1 MPNYLS
7 RCHFLIPPSCAL
19 LFLTSNIANNLV
31 ECEIKLRPLHTSIPK
46 REDFNFMNFISL
58 NQPTTLLKTL
68 RSLLIVLFISTTP
81 AVFAQTIL
89 NSPYS
94 YLGMGEIQ
102 KGENVT
108 NMMMGGIGVSNSNG
122 IYTNVVNPA
131 LLARNRWTN
140 LEVGV
145 NTEYKTLQDYRQQQK
160 VFGGNYQSLN
170 LTLPITSRWTMS
182 VGIRPHSAVE
192 YETRSYRRLNLLGV
206 DSLIYSYKGSGGV
219 SKVSITNGVRVY
231 KELYVGL
238 QMDYLFGQVNRNVA
252 TQNMSDGQYYKVQ
265 LEDLT
270 SYSDVQFKAGFAY
283 RAKLKPDLFLN
294 LGATLDLNS
303 TLNAKQVKRFATMD
317 LSGLTVINA
326 DTLEKSTAFVQQ
338 IPVAKRFGVSIE
350 KAAKWMV
357 GVDYTYTDWSKV
369 NNNLGRS
376 ATLPASHKVSVGGE
390 YTPDVESVSS
400 YIKRTTY
407 RFGASYEKTPYDFL
421 GNGNYAVDKNLSLG
435 IAFPLRNLSFLNIA
449 YQVGRRGLVSENGME
464 EQYHRLT
471 LGLTFSDLW
480 FQKQKI
486 N

>member
-1 MPNYLS
+1 
-7 RCHFLIPPSCAL
+7 
-19 LFLTSNIANNLV
+19 
-31 ECEIKLRPLHTSIPK
+31 
-46 REDFNFMNFISL
+46 MNFISL
-58 NQPTTLLKTL
+58 NQPITLLKTF
-68 RSLLIVLFISTTP
+68 RSLLIVLFLTSAP
-81 AVFAQTIL
+81 ALYAQTIL

-102 KGENVT
+102 KSENVT

-140 LEVGV
+140 LEVGI

-170 LTLPITSRWTMS
+170 LTLPISSRWTMA

-219 SKVSITNGVRVY
+219 SKVSISNGVRIY
-231 KELYVGL
+231 KEFYVGL

-270 SYSDVQFKAGFAY
+270 SYSDFQFKAGFAY
-283 RAKLKPDLFLN
+283 RANLKPDLFLN

-303 TLNAKQVKRFATMD
+303 TLHANQVKRFATMD

-326 DTLEKSTAFVQQ
+326 DTLEKSTDFVQQ
-338 IPVAKRFGVSIE
+338 IPIAKRFGLSLE

-357 GVDYTYTDWSKV
+357 GVDYSFTDWSKV
-369 NNNLGRS
+369 TNNLGRS
-376 ATLPASHKVSVGGE
+376 ATLPASHKVSIGGE
-390 YTPDVESVSS
+390 YTPDIESISS
-400 YIKRTTY
+400 FVKRTTY

-421 GNGNYAVDKNLSLG
+421 GNGNYAVDKNLSFGVAL
-435 IAFPLRNLSFLNIA
+435 PLRNLSFLNVA
-449 YQVGRRGLVSENGME
+449 YQVGRRGLITENGME

>member
-1 MPNYLS
+1 
-7 RCHFLIPPSCAL
+7 
-19 LFLTSNIANNLV
+19 
-31 ECEIKLRPLHTSIPK
+31 
-46 REDFNFMNFISL
+46 MNFISL
-58 NQPTTLLKTL
+58 YKPSLLSKTS
-68 RSLLIVLFISTTP
+68 RSLFLVFLLSISP
-81 AVFAQTIL
+81 MVWAQTIL

-102 KGENVT
+102 TGDNVT
-108 NMMMGGIGVSNSNG
+108 QMMMGGIGVSNSNG
-122 IYTNVVNPA
+122 IYTNTVNPA
-131 LLARNRWTN
+131 LLARNRYTN

-170 LTLPITSRWTMS
+170 LTLPISNRWTMS

-219 SKVSITNGVRVY
+219 SKVTISNGVRIS
-231 KELYVGL
+231 KELYLGL

-270 SYSDVQFKAGFAY
+270 SYSDFQFKAGFAY
-283 RAKLKPDLFLN
+283 RANLKNDLFLN
-294 LGATLDLNS
+294 MGATLDLNS
-303 TLNAKQVKRFATMD
+303 TLNANQVKRFATMD
-317 LSGLTVINA
+317 LSGITVINA
-326 DTLEKSTAFVQQ
+326 DTLEKSAAFTQQ
-338 IPVAKRFGVSIE
+338 IPVAKRFGLSFE
-350 KAAKWMV
+350 KLAKWMV

-376 ATLPASHKVSVGGE
+376 ATLPASHKVAVGGE
-390 YTPDVESVSS
+390 YTPDIESISN
-400 YIKRTTY
+400 YFKRTTY
-407 RFGASYEKTPYDFL
+407 RVGASYEKTPYDFL
-421 GNGNYAVDKNLSLG
+421 GNGSYAVDKNLSFGVAL
-435 IAFPLRNLSFLNIA
+435 PLRNLSLLNIA
-449 YQVGRRGLVSENGME
+449 YQVGRRGLITDNGME

>member
-1 MPNYLS
+1 
-7 RCHFLIPPSCAL
+7 
-19 LFLTSNIANNLV
+19 
-31 ECEIKLRPLHTSIPK
+31 
-46 REDFNFMNFISL
+46 MNFISL
-58 NQPTTLLKTL
+58 NKPTTLQKTL
-68 RSLLIVLFISTTP
+68 RSLLIVLFISMAP
-81 AVFAQTIL
+81 AVWAQTIL

-102 KGENVT
+102 KSENVT
-108 NMMMGGIGVSNSNG
+108 QMMMGGIGVSNSNG

-140 LEVGV
+140 LEVGI

-170 LTLPITSRWTMS
+170 LTLPITDRWTMA

-206 DSLIYSYKGSGGV
+206 DSLIYSYKGTGGV
-219 SKVSITNGVRVY
+219 SKVSVSNGVRVF

-270 SYSDVQFKAGFAY
+270 SYSDFQFKAGFAY
-283 RAKLKPDLFLN
+283 RAKLKTDVFLN
-294 LGATLDLNS
+294 VGATFDLTS
-303 TLNAKQVKRFATMD
+303 TLRANQVKRFATMD

-326 DTLEKSTAFVQQ
+326 DTLEKSSEFVQQ
-338 IPVAKRFGVSIE
+338 IPVAQRLGVSIE

-376 ATLPASHKVSVGGE
+376 ATLPASHKISVGGE
-390 YTPDVESVSS
+390 YIPDIESVSN
-400 YIKRTTY
+400 YFKRTTY
-407 RFGASYEKTPYDFL
+407 RMGASYEKTPYDFL
-421 GNGNYAVDKNLSLG
+421 GNGNYAVDKNLSFG
-435 IAFPLRNLSFLNIA
+435 VAFPLRNLSFLNVA
-449 YQVGRRGLVSENGME
+449 YQVGRRGLIIDNGME

-471 LGLTFSDLW
+471 IGLTFSDLW

>member
-1 MPNYLS
+1 M
-7 RCHFLIPPSCAL
+7 
-19 LFLTSNIANNLV
+19 TSNIANNLV

-46 REDFNFMNFISL
+46 RDDFKFMNFISL
-58 NQPTTLLKTL
+58 YKPSLLSKTS
-68 RSLLIVLFISTTP
+68 RSLILVFLLSISP
-81 AVFAQTIL
+81 MVWAQTIL

-102 KGENVT
+102 TGDNVT
-108 NMMMGGIGVSNSNG
+108 QMMMGGIGVSNSNG
-122 IYTNVVNPA
+122 IYTNTVNPA
-131 LLARNRWTN
+131 LLARNRYTN

-170 LTLPITSRWTMS
+170 LTLPISNRWTMS

-219 SKVSITNGVRVY
+219 SKVTISNGVRIS
-231 KELYVGL
+231 KELYIGL

-270 SYSDVQFKAGFAY
+270 SYSDFQFKAGFAY
-283 RAKLKPDLFLN
+283 RANLKNDLFLN
-294 LGATLDLNS
+294 MGATLDLNS
-303 TLNAKQVKRFATMD
+303 TLNANQVKRFATMD
-317 LSGLTVINA
+317 LSGITVINA
-326 DTLEKSTAFVQQ
+326 DTLEKSAAFTQQ
-338 IPVAKRFGVSIE
+338 IPVAKRFGLSVE
-350 KAAKWMV
+350 KLAKWMV

-376 ATLPASHKVSVGGE
+376 STLPASHKVAIGGE
-390 YTPDVESVSS
+390 YTPDIESISN
-400 YIKRTTY
+400 YFKRTTY
-407 RFGASYEKTPYDFL
+407 RVGASYEKTPYDFL
-421 GNGNYAVDKNLSLG
+421 GNGSYAVDKNLSFGVAL
-435 IAFPLRNLSFLNIA
+435 PLRNLSLLNIA
-449 YQVGRRGLVSENGME
+449 YQVGRRGLITDNGME

>member
-1 MPNYLS
+1 MNP
-7 RCHFLIPPSCAL
+7 
-19 LFLTSNIANNLV
+19 NIANNLV
-31 ECEIKLRPLHTSIPK
+31 ECEIKLRPLHSYIPK
-46 REDFNFMNFISL
+46 WEDLKFMNFISL
-58 NQPTTLLKTL
+58 NKPTTLSKTL
-68 RSLLIVLFISTTP
+68 RSLLIILLLSMAP
-81 AVFAQTIL
+81 AVWAQTIL

-102 KGENVT
+102 GSENAT
-108 NMMMGGIGVSNSNG
+108 QMMMGGIGVSNSNG
-122 IYTNVVNPA
+122 IYTNMVNPA

-170 LTLPITSRWTMS
+170 LTLPVTSRWTMAI
-182 VGIRPHSAVE
+182 GIRPHSAVE

-206 DSLIYSYKGSGGV
+206 DSLIYSYKGNGGV
-219 SKVSITNGVRVY
+219 SKVSISNGVRIY

-270 SYSDVQFKAGFAY
+270 SYSDFQFKAGFAY
-283 RAKLKPDLFLN
+283 RANLKPDLFLN

-303 TLNAKQVKRFATMD
+303 KLNASQVKRFATMD

-338 IPVAKRFGVSIE
+338 IPVAKRFGVSLE
-350 KAAKWMV
+350 KAAKWMI
-357 GVDYTYTDWSKV
+357 GVDYTYTDWGKV
-369 NNNLGRS
+369 TNNLGRI
-376 ATLPASHKVSVGGE
+376 ATLPSSHKVSIGGE
-390 YTPDVESVSS
+390 FTPDVESLSNFF
-400 YIKRTTY
+400 KRTTY
-407 RFGASYEKTPYDFL
+407 RLGASYEKTPYDFL
-421 GNGNYAVDKNLSLG
+421 GNGNYAVDKHLSFG
-435 IAFPLRNLSFLNIA
+435 VAFPLRNLSFLNIA
-449 YQVGRRGLVSENGME
+449 YQVGRRGLITENGLE

>member
-1 MPNYLS
+1 
-7 RCHFLIPPSCAL
+7 
-19 LFLTSNIANNLV
+19 
-31 ECEIKLRPLHTSIPK
+31 
-46 REDFNFMNFISL
+46 MNFISL
-58 NQPTTLLKTL
+58 NQPTALQKTF
-68 RSLLIVLFISTTP
+68 RSLFVLLFIIT
-81 AVFAQTIL
+81 ANALQAQTIL

-102 KGENVT
+102 HQENVT

-131 LLARNRWTN
+131 LIARNRYTN

-170 LTLPITSRWTMS
+170 ITLPITNRWTLA

-219 SKVSITNGVRVY
+219 SKVSISNGVRIS
-231 KELYVGL
+231 KDFYVGL

-283 RAKLKPDLFLN
+283 RAQLKPDLFLN
-294 LGATLDLNS
+294 VGATLDLNS
-303 TLNAKQVKRFATMD
+303 SLNAKQTKRFATMN

-326 DTLEKSTAFVQQ
+326 DTLEKSVAFVQQ
-338 IPVAKRFGVSIE
+338 IPVSKRIGISLE
-350 KAAKWMV
+350 KPGAWMI
-357 GVDYTYTDWSKV
+357 GMDYSYTDWSKV
-369 NNNLGRS
+369 SNNLGRS
-376 ATLPASHKVSVGGE
+376 TSLPASHKIAVGGE
-390 YTPDVESVSS
+390 YTPDIESISS
-400 YIKRTTY
+400 YLKRTTY
-407 RFGASYEKTPYDFL
+407 RMGVSYEKTPYDFL
-421 GNGNYAVDKNLSLG
+421 GNGNYAADQNVSFGMAL
-435 IAFPLRNLSFLNIA
+435 PLRNLSLLNLA
-449 YQVGRRGLVSENGME
+449 YQLGRRGVVSTNGME

-471 LGLTFSDLW
+471 IGLTFSDLW

>member
-1 MPNYLS
+1 MNP
-7 RCHFLIPPSCAL
+7 
-19 LFLTSNIANNLV
+19 NIANNLV
-31 ECEIKLRPLHTSIPK
+31 ECEIKLRPLHSYIPK
-46 REDFNFMNFISL
+46 WEDLKFMNFISL
-58 NQPTTLLKTL
+58 NKPTSLSKTL
-68 RSLLIVLFISTTP
+68 RSLLIVLLLSMTP
-81 AVFAQTIL
+81 AVWAQTIM

-102 KGENVT
+102 GSENAT
-108 NMMMGGIGVSNSNG
+108 QMMMGGIGVSNSNG
-122 IYTNVVNPA
+122 IYSNMVNPA

-170 LTLPITSRWTMS
+170 LTLPVTSRWTMAI
-182 VGIRPHSAVE
+182 GIRPHSAVE

-206 DSLIYSYKGSGGV
+206 DSLIYSYKGNGGV
-219 SKVSITNGVRVY
+219 SKVSISNGVRIY

-270 SYSDVQFKAGFAY
+270 SYSDFQFKAGFAY
-283 RAKLKPDLFLN
+283 RANLKPDLFLN
-294 LGATLDLNS
+294 LGATIDLSSSLHAN
-303 TLNAKQVKRFATMD
+303 QVKRFATMD

-326 DTLEKSTAFVQQ
+326 DTLEKSAAFVQQ
-338 IPVAKRFGVSIE
+338 IPVANRFGISLE

-369 NNNLGRS
+369 TNNLGRS
-376 ATLPASHKVSVGGE
+376 TKLPASHKVSIGGE
-390 YTPDVESVSS
+390 FTPDVESISK
-400 YIKRTTY
+400 YFKRTTY
-407 RFGASYEKTPYDFL
+407 RLGASYEKTPYDFL

-435 IAFPLRNLSFLNIA
+435 VAFPLRNLSFLNVA
-449 YQVGRRGLVSENGME
+449 YQVGRRGSITENGLE

>member
-1 MPNYLS
+1 MNP
-7 RCHFLIPPSCAL
+7 
-19 LFLTSNIANNLV
+19 NIANNLV
-31 ECEIKLRPLHTSIPK
+31 ECEIKLRPLHSYIPK
-46 REDFNFMNFISL
+46 WEDLKFMNFISL
-58 NQPTTLLKTL
+58 NKPTTLSKTL
-68 RSLLIVLFISTTP
+68 RSLLIVLLLSMAP
-81 AVFAQTIL
+81 AVWAQTIM

-102 KGENVT
+102 GSENAT
-108 NMMMGGIGVSNSNG
+108 QMMMGGIGVSNSNG
-122 IYTNVVNPA
+122 IYTNMVNPA

-170 LTLPITSRWTMS
+170 LTLPVTSRWTMAI
-182 VGIRPHSAVE
+182 GIRPHSAVE

-206 DSLIYSYKGSGGV
+206 DSLIYSYKGNGGV
-219 SKVSITNGVRVY
+219 SKVSISNGVRIY

-270 SYSDVQFKAGFAY
+270 SYSDFQFKAGFAY
-283 RAKLKPDLFLN
+283 RVNLKPDLFLN
-294 LGATLDLNS
+294 LGATLDLSSSLHAN
-303 TLNAKQVKRFATMD
+303 QVKRFATMD

-326 DTLEKSTAFVQQ
+326 DTLEKSAAFVQQ
-338 IPVAKRFGVSIE
+338 IPVANRFGISLE

-369 NNNLGRS
+369 TNNLGRS
-376 ATLPASHKVSVGGE
+376 TKLPASHKVSIGGE
-390 YTPDVESVSS
+390 FTPDVESISK
-400 YIKRTTY
+400 YFKRTTY
-407 RFGASYEKTPYDFL
+407 RLGASYEKTPYDFL
-421 GNGNYAVDKNLSLG
+421 GNGNYAVDKNLSFG
-435 IAFPLRNLSFLNIA
+435 VAFPLRNLSFLNVA
-449 YQVGRRGLVSENGME
+449 YQVGRRGSITENGLE

>member
-1 MPNYLS
+1 
-7 RCHFLIPPSCAL
+7 
-19 LFLTSNIANNLV
+19 
-31 ECEIKLRPLHTSIPK
+31 
-46 REDFNFMNFISL
+46 
-58 NQPTTLLKTL
+58 
-68 RSLLIVLFISTTP
+68 
-81 AVFAQTIL
+81 
-89 NSPYS
+89 
-94 YLGMGEIQ
+94 MGEIQ
-102 KGENVT
+102 GSENAT
-108 NMMMGGIGVSNSNG
+108 QMMMGGIGVSNSNG
-122 IYTNVVNPA
+122 IYTNMVNPA

-170 LTLPITSRWTMS
+170 LTLPITSRWTMAI
-182 VGIRPHSAVE
+182 GIRPHSAVE

-206 DSLIYSYKGSGGV
+206 DSLIYSYKGNGGV
-219 SKVSITNGVRVY
+219 SKVSISNGVRIY

-270 SYSDVQFKAGFAY
+270 SYSDFQFKAGFAY
-283 RAKLKPDLFLN
+283 RANLKPDLFLN
-294 LGATLDLNS
+294 LGATLDLSSSLHAN
-303 TLNAKQVKRFATMD
+303 QVKRFATMD

-326 DTLEKSTAFVQQ
+326 DTLEKSAAFVQQ
-338 IPVAKRFGVSIE
+338 IPVANRFGISLE

-369 NNNLGRS
+369 TNNLGRS
-376 ATLPASHKVSVGGE
+376 TKLPASHKVSIGGE
-390 YTPDVESVSS
+390 FTPDVESISK
-400 YIKRTTY
+400 YFKRTTY
-407 RFGASYEKTPYDFL
+407 RLGASYEKTPYDFL
-421 GNGNYAVDKNLSLG
+421 GNGNYAVDKNLSFG
-435 IAFPLRNLSFLNIA
+435 VAFPLRNLSFLNVA
-449 YQVGRRGLVSENGME
+449 YQVGRRGSITENGLE

>member
-1 MPNYLS
+1 
-7 RCHFLIPPSCAL
+7 
-19 LFLTSNIANNLV
+19 
-31 ECEIKLRPLHTSIPK
+31 
-46 REDFNFMNFISL
+46 MNFISL
-58 NQPTTLLKTL
+58 YKPSLLSKTS
-68 RSLLIVLFISTTP
+68 RSLILVFLLSISP
-81 AVFAQTIL
+81 MVWAQTIL

-102 KGENVT
+102 TGDNVT
-108 NMMMGGIGVSNSNG
+108 QMMMGGIGVSNSNG
-122 IYTNVVNPA
+122 IYTNTVNPA
-131 LLARNRWTN
+131 LLARNRYTN

-170 LTLPITSRWTMS
+170 LTLPISNRWTMS

-219 SKVSITNGVRVY
+219 SKVTISNGVRIS
-231 KELYVGL
+231 KELYLGL

-270 SYSDVQFKAGFAY
+270 SYSDFQFKAGFAY
-283 RAKLKPDLFLN
+283 RANLKNDLFLN
-294 LGATLDLNS
+294 MGATLDLNS
-303 TLNAKQVKRFATMD
+303 SLNANQVKRFATMD
-317 LSGLTVINA
+317 LSGITVINA
-326 DTLEKSTAFVQQ
+326 DTLEKSAAFTQQ
-338 IPVAKRFGVSIE
+338 IPVAKRFGLSVE
-350 KAAKWMV
+350 KLAKWMV

-376 ATLPASHKVSVGGE
+376 STLPASHKVAIGGE
-390 YTPDVESVSS
+390 YTPDIESISN
-400 YIKRTTY
+400 YFKRTTY
-407 RFGASYEKTPYDFL
+407 RVGASYEKTPYDFL
-421 GNGNYAVDKNLSLG
+421 GNGSYAVDNNLSFGVAL
-435 IAFPLRNLSFLNIA
+435 PLRNLSLLNIA
-449 YQVGRRGLVSENGME
+449 YQVGRRGLITDNGME

>member
-1 MPNYLS
+1 
-7 RCHFLIPPSCAL
+7 
-19 LFLTSNIANNLV
+19 
-31 ECEIKLRPLHTSIPK
+31 
-46 REDFNFMNFISL
+46 MNK
-58 NQPTTLLKTL
+58 PTALLKTF
-68 RSLLIVLFISTTP
+68 RSLPIVLFLMLSL
-81 AVFAQTIL
+81 VVRAQTIL

-94 YLGMGEIQ
+94 YLGMGEIL
-102 KGENVT
+102 GSENAT
-108 NMMMGGIGVSNSNG
+108 QMMMGGVGVSNSNG

-140 LEVGV
+140 LEVGI
-145 NTEYKTLQDYRQQQK
+145 NTQYKTLQDIRQKQS

-170 LTLPITSRWTMS
+170 LTLPVSSRWTVS

-219 SKVSITNGVRVY
+219 SKVSISNGVRVF
-231 KELYVGL
+231 KEFYVGL
-238 QMDYLFGQVNRNVA
+238 QMDYLFGQVNRNVS
-252 TQNMSDGQYYKVQ
+252 TQNMSDGQFYKVQ

-270 SYSDVQFKAGFAY
+270 SYSDFQFKAGFAY
-283 RAKLKPDLFLN
+283 RARLKTDLFLN

-303 TLNAKQVKRFATMD
+303 TLNSEQIKRFATMD
-317 LSGLTVINA
+317 LSGLTVINS
-326 DTLEKSTAFVQQ
+326 DTLEKSKVFVQQ
-338 IPVAKRFGVSIE
+338 IPVGKRFGLSVE

-357 GVDYTYTDWSKV
+357 GVDYTYTDWTKV

-376 ATLPASHKVSVGGE
+376 SALPVSHKVSIGGE
-390 YTPDVESVSS
+390 YTPDIESISS
-400 YIKRTTY
+400 FIKRTTY
-407 RFGASYEKTPYDFL
+407 RLGMSYEKTPYDFL
-421 GNGNYAVDKNLSLG
+421 GNGNYAVDKHLSFGVAL
-435 IAFPLRNLSFLNIA
+435 PLRNLSFLNLA
-449 YQVGRRGLVSENGME
+449 YQVGRRGVISDNGME

>member
-1 MPNYLS
+1 MLS
-7 RCHFLIPPSCAL
+7 
-19 LFLTSNIANNLV
+19 LV
-31 ECEIKLRPLHTSIPK
+31 VR
-46 REDFNFMNFISL
+46 
-58 NQPTTLLKTL
+58 
-68 RSLLIVLFISTTP
+68 
-81 AVFAQTIL
+81 AQTIL

-102 KGENVT
+102 GSENAT
-108 NMMMGGIGVSNSNG
+108 QMMMGGIGVSNSNG

-140 LEVGV
+140 LEVGI
-145 NTEYKTLQDYRQQQK
+145 NTEYKTLQDTRQKQS

-170 LTLPITSRWTMS
+170 LTLPVSSRWTVS

-219 SKVSITNGVRVY
+219 SKVSISNGVRVF
-231 KELYVGL
+231 KEFYVGL
-238 QMDYLFGQVNRNVA
+238 QMDYLFGQVNRNVS

-270 SYSDVQFKAGFAY
+270 SYSDFQFKAGFAY
-283 RAKLKPDLFLN
+283 RAKLKTDLFLN
-294 LGATLDLNS
+294 VGATLDLNS
-303 TLNAKQVKRFATMD
+303 TLNSEQIKRFATMD
-317 LSGLTVINA
+317 LSGLTVINS
-326 DTLEKSTAFVQQ
+326 DTLEKSKRFVQQ
-338 IPVAKRFGVSIE
+338 IPVGKRFGLSIE

-357 GVDYTYTDWSKV
+357 GVDYTYTDWTKV
-369 NNNLGRS
+369 SNNLGRS
-376 ATLPASHKVSVGGE
+376 SALPVSHKVSMGGE
-390 YTPDVESVSS
+390 YTPDIESISS
-400 YIKRTTY
+400 FIKRTTY
-407 RFGASYEKTPYDFL
+407 RMGMSYEKTPYDFL
-421 GNGNYAVDKNLSLG
+421 GNGNYAVDKHLSFGVAL
-435 IAFPLRNLSFLNIA
+435 PLRNLSFLNLA
-449 YQVGRRGLVSENGME
+449 YQVGRRGVISDNGME

>member
-1 MPNYLS
+1 M
-7 RCHFLIPPSCAL
+7 
-19 LFLTSNIANNLV
+19 TSNIANNLV

-46 REDFNFMNFISL
+46 RDDFKFMNFISL
-58 NQPTTLLKTL
+58 YKPSLLSKTS
-68 RSLLIVLFISTTP
+68 RSLILVFLLSISP
-81 AVFAQTIL
+81 MVWAQTIL

-102 KGENVT
+102 TGDNVT
-108 NMMMGGIGVSNSNG
+108 QMMMGGIGVSNSNG
-122 IYTNVVNPA
+122 IYTNTVNPA
-131 LLARNRWTN
+131 LLARNRYTN

-170 LTLPITSRWTMS
+170 LTLPISNRWTMS

-219 SKVSITNGVRVY
+219 SKVTISNGVRIS
-231 KELYVGL
+231 KELYLGL

-270 SYSDVQFKAGFAY
+270 SYSDFQFKAGFAY
-283 RAKLKPDLFLN
+283 RANLKNDLFLN
-294 LGATLDLNS
+294 MGATLDLNS
-303 TLNAKQVKRFATMD
+303 TLNANQVKRFATMD
-317 LSGLTVINA
+317 LSGITVINA
-326 DTLEKSTAFVQQ
+326 DTLEKSAAFTQQ
-338 IPVAKRFGVSIE
+338 IPVAKRFGLSFE
-350 KAAKWMV
+350 KLAKWMV

-376 ATLPASHKVSVGGE
+376 ATLPASHKVAVGGE
-390 YTPDVESVSS
+390 YTPDIESISN
-400 YIKRTTY
+400 YFKRTTY
-407 RFGASYEKTPYDFL
+407 RVGASYEKTPYDFL
-421 GNGNYAVDKNLSLG
+421 GNGSYAVDKNLSFGVAL
-435 IAFPLRNLSFLNIA
+435 PLRNLSLLNIA
-449 YQVGRRGLVSENGME
+449 YQVGRRGLITDNGME

>member
-1 MPNYLS
+1 M
-7 RCHFLIPPSCAL
+7 
-19 LFLTSNIANNLV
+19 TSNIANNLV

-46 REDFNFMNFISL
+46 RDDFKFMNFISL
-58 NQPTTLLKTL
+58 YKPSLLSKTS
-68 RSLLIVLFISTTP
+68 RSLILVFLLSISP
-81 AVFAQTIL
+81 MVWAQTIL

-102 KGENVT
+102 TGDNVT
-108 NMMMGGIGVSNSNG
+108 QMMMGGIGVSNSNG
-122 IYTNVVNPA
+122 IYTNTVNPA
-131 LLARNRWTN
+131 LLARNRYTN

-170 LTLPITSRWTMS
+170 LTLPISNRWTMS

-219 SKVSITNGVRVY
+219 SKVTISNGVRIS
-231 KELYVGL
+231 KELYLGL

-270 SYSDVQFKAGFAY
+270 SYSDFQFKAGFAY
-283 RAKLKPDLFLN
+283 RANLKNDLFLN
-294 LGATLDLNS
+294 MGATLDLNS
-303 TLNAKQVKRFATMD
+303 TLNANQVKRFATMD
-317 LSGLTVINA
+317 LSGITVINA
-326 DTLEKSTAFVQQ
+326 DTLEKSAAFTQQ
-338 IPVAKRFGVSIE
+338 IPVAKRFGLSVE
-350 KAAKWMV
+350 KLAKWMV

-376 ATLPASHKVSVGGE
+376 STLPASHKVAIGGE
-390 YTPDVESVSS
+390 YTPDIESISN
-400 YIKRTTY
+400 YFKRTTY
-407 RFGASYEKTPYDFL
+407 RVGASYEKTPYDFL
-421 GNGNYAVDKNLSLG
+421 GNGSYAVDKNLSFGVAL
-435 IAFPLRNLSFLNIA
+435 PLRNLSLLNIA
-449 YQVGRRGLVSENGME
+449 YQVGRRGLITDNGME

>member
-1 MPNYLS
+1 
-7 RCHFLIPPSCAL
+7 
-19 LFLTSNIANNLV
+19 
-31 ECEIKLRPLHTSIPK
+31 
-46 REDFNFMNFISL
+46 MNFISL
-58 NQPTTLLKTL
+58 YKPTTLSKTL
-68 RSLLIVLFISTTP
+68 RSLLIVLLLSMAP
-81 AVFAQTIL
+81 AVWAQTIL

-102 KGENVT
+102 GSENAT
-108 NMMMGGIGVSNSNG
+108 QMMMGGIGVSNSNG

-170 LTLPITSRWTMS
+170 LTLPVTSRWTMS
-182 VGIRPHSAVE
+182 IGIRPHSAVE

-219 SKVSITNGVRVY
+219 SKVSISNGVRVY
-231 KELYVGL
+231 KEFYVGL

-270 SYSDVQFKAGFAY
+270 SYSDFQFKAGFAY
-283 RAKLKPDLFLN
+283 RANLKPDLFLN

-303 TLNAKQVKRFATMD
+303 TLNANDVTRFATMD

-326 DTLEKSTAFVQQ
+326 DTLKKSTAFVQQ
-338 IPVAKRFGVSIE
+338 IPVAKRFGLSVE

-357 GVDYTYTDWSKV
+357 GIDYTYTDWSKV

-376 ATLPASHKVSVGGE
+376 TTLPASHKVSIGGE
-390 YTPDVESVSS
+390 FTPDVESVSN
-400 YIKRTTY
+400 YFKRTTY
-407 RFGASYEKTPYDFL
+407 RLGASYEKTPYDFL
-421 GNGNYAVDKNLSLG
+421 GNGKYAVDKHLSFG
-435 IAFPLRNLSFLNIA
+435 IAFPLRNLSFLNVA
-449 YQVGRRGLVSENGME
+449 YQVGRRGLISENGLE

-471 LGLTFSDLW
+471 LGITFSDLW

>member
-1 MPNYLS
+1 M
-7 RCHFLIPPSCAL
+7 
-19 LFLTSNIANNLV
+19 TSNIANNLV

-46 REDFNFMNFISL
+46 RDDFKFMNFISL
-58 NQPTTLLKTL
+58 YKPSLLSKTS
-68 RSLLIVLFISTTP
+68 RSLILVFLLSISP
-81 AVFAQTIL
+81 MVWAQTIL

-102 KGENVT
+102 TGDNVT
-108 NMMMGGIGVSNSNG
+108 QMMMGGIGVSNSNG
-122 IYTNVVNPA
+122 IYTNTVNPA
-131 LLARNRWTN
+131 LLARNRYTN

-170 LTLPITSRWTMS
+170 LTLPISNRWTMS

-219 SKVSITNGVRVY
+219 SKVTISNGVRIS
-231 KELYVGL
+231 KELYLGL

-270 SYSDVQFKAGFAY
+270 SYSDFQFKAGFAY
-283 RAKLKPDLFLN
+283 RANLKNDLFLN
-294 LGATLDLNS
+294 MGATLDLNS
-303 TLNAKQVKRFATMD
+303 TLNANQVKRFATMD
-317 LSGLTVINA
+317 LSGITVINA
-326 DTLEKSTAFVQQ
+326 DTLEKSAAFTQQ
-338 IPVAKRFGVSIE
+338 IPVAKRFGLSVE
-350 KAAKWMV
+350 KLAKWMV

-376 ATLPASHKVSVGGE
+376 STLPASHKVAIGGE
-390 YTPDVESVSS
+390 YTPDIESISN
-400 YIKRTTY
+400 YFKRTTY
-407 RFGASYEKTPYDFL
+407 RVGASYEKTPYDFL
-421 GNGNYAVDKNLSLG
+421 GNGSYAVDKNLSFGVAL
-435 IAFPLRNLSFLNIA
+435 PLRNLSLLNIA
-449 YQVGRRGLVSENGME
+449 YQVGRRGLIIDNGME

-471 LGLTFSDLW
+471 IGLTFSDLW

>member
-1 MPNYLS
+1 MLS
-7 RCHFLIPPSCAL
+7 
-19 LFLTSNIANNLV
+19 LV
-31 ECEIKLRPLHTSIPK
+31 VR
-46 REDFNFMNFISL
+46 
-58 NQPTTLLKTL
+58 
-68 RSLLIVLFISTTP
+68 
-81 AVFAQTIL
+81 AQTIL

-102 KGENVT
+102 GSENAT
-108 NMMMGGIGVSNSNG
+108 QMMMGGIGVSNSNG

-140 LEVGV
+140 LEVGI
-145 NTEYKTLQDYRQQQK
+145 NTEYKTLQDTRQKQS

-170 LTLPITSRWTMS
+170 LTLPVSSRWTVS

-219 SKVSITNGVRVY
+219 SKVSISNGVRVF
-231 KELYVGL
+231 KEFYVGL
-238 QMDYLFGQVNRNVA
+238 QMDYLFGQVNRNVS

-270 SYSDVQFKAGFAY
+270 SYSDFQFKAGFAY
-283 RAKLKPDLFLN
+283 RAKLKTDLFLN
-294 LGATLDLNS
+294 VGATLDLNS
-303 TLNAKQVKRFATMD
+303 TLNSEQIKRFATMD
-317 LSGLTVINA
+317 LSGLTVINS
-326 DTLEKSTAFVQQ
+326 DTLEKSKGFVQQ
-338 IPVAKRFGVSIE
+338 IPVGKRFGLSIE

-357 GVDYTYTDWSKV
+357 GVDYTYTDWTKV
-369 NNNLGRS
+369 SNNLGRS
-376 ATLPASHKVSVGGE
+376 SALPVSHKVSMGGE
-390 YTPDVESVSS
+390 YTPDIESISS
-400 YIKRTTY
+400 FIKRTTY
-407 RFGASYEKTPYDFL
+407 RMGMSYEKTPYDFL
-421 GNGNYAVDKNLSLG
+421 GNGNYAVDKHLSFGVAL
-435 IAFPLRNLSFLNIA
+435 PLRNLSFLNLA
-449 YQVGRRGLVSENGME
+449 YQVGRRGVISDNGME

>member
-1 MPNYLS
+1 
-7 RCHFLIPPSCAL
+7 
-19 LFLTSNIANNLV
+19 
-31 ECEIKLRPLHTSIPK
+31 
-46 REDFNFMNFISL
+46 MNFISL
-58 NQPTTLLKTL
+58 YKPTALPKTL
-68 RSLLIVLFISTTP
+68 RSLLIVFLLSITP
-81 AVFAQTIL
+81 ALKAQTIL

-108 NMMMGGIGVSNSNG
+108 QMMMGGVGVSTSNG

-131 LLARNRWTN
+131 LLARNRYTN

-160 VFGGNYQSLN
+160 VFGGNYQSFN
-170 LTLPITSRWTMS
+170 LTLPVSNRWTLS

-219 SKVSITNGVRVY
+219 SKVTISNGVRIS
-231 KELYVGL
+231 KEFYVGL

-270 SYSDVQFKAGFAY
+270 SYSDFQFKAGFAY
-283 RAKLKPDLFLN
+283 RAALKPDLFLN
-294 LGATLDLNS
+294 LGATLDLTS
-303 TLNAKQVKRFATMD
+303 TLSAKQVKRFATMD
-317 LSGLTVINA
+317 LSGITIINA

-338 IPVAKRFGVSIE
+338 IPVAKRFGLSLE
-350 KAAKWMV
+350 KPGNWMV
-357 GVDYTYTDWSKV
+357 GMDYTYTDWSKV

-376 ATLPASHKVSVGGE
+376 AALPSSHKVSVGGE
-390 YTPDVESVSS
+390 FTPDIESISS
-400 YIKRTTY
+400 YFKRTTY
-407 RFGASYEKTPYDFL
+407 RMGASYEKTPYDFL
-421 GNGNYAVDKNLSLG
+421 GNGNYAVDKNLSFGL
-435 IAFPLRNLSFLNIA
+435 ALPLRNLSLLNIA
-449 YQVGRRGLVSENGME
+449 YQVGRRGLITENGME

-471 LGLTFSDLW
+471 IGLTFSDLW